1 MKASAAGCCK
11 YSGTRYIY
19 TANTLCG
26 DTGELIDEELLSNDK
41 MTMSAIVKK
50 VADQLTET
58 MEDGKTVDYV
68 EESNSLVPLPDTHFV
83 QYCAL
88 VPATENSDPG
98 PLPPAQLLSP
108 MNRTCTWFL
117 N

>member
-11 YSGTRYIY
+11 YSGTRYIC
-19 TANTLCG
+19 TADTLCS
-26 DTGELIDEELLSNDK
+26 DTEELIDEELLLNNK

-58 MEDGKTVDYV
+58 VEDGKTMDYV
-68 EESNSLVPLPDTHFV
+68 EESNTLVPLPDTHFV
-83 QYCAL
+83 QHCAL

-98 PLPPAQLLSP
+98 PLSPAQLLPP